1 MRRALAL
8 PLLALLVLPAAASGG
23 PQRALKQGFSSGDLS
38 AAIPDGATLEHTITV
53 PAKGEVSSVLAV
65 HVRLDHARDSDLS
78 ITLIAPN
85 GKSVLLSGANGGS
98 GANYGSGSRDC
109 QGTATA
115 FGDGGPTSIT
125 TATAPFTGGL
135 YKPQQ
140 PLAKL
145 SGSRSDGTWKLRVTD
160 SATGVTGT
168 LYCWG
173 IVLTRRA
180 ATIETARS
188 GRTTA

>member
-8 PLLALLVLPAAASGG
+8 PLLGLLVLPAAATSG

-78 ITLIAPN
+78 ITLVAPN
-85 GKSVLLSGANGGS
+85 GKSVLLSAANGGA

-109 QGTATA
+109 QGTPTA
-115 FGDGGPTSIT
+115 FGDGGTTSIT
-125 TATAPFTGGL
+125 TATAPFTGEL

-140 PLAKL
+140 SL
-145 SGSRSDGTWKLRVTD
+145 SRLRGS
-160 SATGVTGT
+160 
-168 LYCWG
+168 
-173 IVLTRRA
+173 RRA
-180 ATIETARS
+180 ATWR
-188 GRTTA
+188 